1 MHNEQ
6 FDSISK
12 FYQMNA
18 SLVFLNLISLYP
30 VKTLIQVSF
39 LFVCFQAAKEKQKI
53 RGEEIQIDVVERKKQ
68 IEVEEKEV
76 ARKDKELVATVKR
89 PAEAESYRVET
100 IAQGKRCKKKKI
112 LKVRLILYSPTL
124 STHSVSNLGLIN
136 RSHFLTQNLLTLC
149 SSRKYAHP
157 P

>member
-1 MHNEQ
+1 
-6 FDSISK
+6 
-12 FYQMNA
+12 MNA
-18 SLVFLNLISLYP
+18 TLILLNLISLSP
-30 VKTLIQVSF
+30 VKTLIEVSF

-100 IAQGKRCKKKKI
+100 IAQGKRYKKNI
-112 LKVRLILYSPTL
+112 QVRLYAPTL

-136 RSHFLTQNLLTLC
+136 RSHFLTQNFLTLC